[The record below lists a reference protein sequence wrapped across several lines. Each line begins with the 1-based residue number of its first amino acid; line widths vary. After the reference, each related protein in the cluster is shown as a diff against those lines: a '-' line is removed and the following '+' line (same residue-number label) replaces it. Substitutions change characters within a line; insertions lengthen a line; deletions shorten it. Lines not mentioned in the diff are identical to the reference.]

1 MATMI
6 GKVALSGMCA
16 GIALYVAVRSDNQ
29 AIQATAALT
38 SSCLLGFSVTT
49 LALER
54 HRERKTREANTDVY
68 LELLRQMNTQ
78 PHRPAA
84 PKQPDVCQ
92 GCCHYHGKMY
102 GGNLLVCAMHPYGAD
117 GDQCHDWEGHSQSDD
132 RNSDQDQMSITDT
145 YSDRDSLI

>member
-78 PHRPAA
+78 PHRPTL
-84 PKQPDVCQ
+84 PQQPSVCR

-117 GDQCHDWEGHSQSDD
+117 GDQCHDWEGHNHPGRSDHPD
-132 RNSDQDQMSITDT
+132 QPLISDMYPDQ
-145 YSDRDSLI
+145 DSLIE